1 VIVYFILFFYW
12 LCSLGQYAH
21 TFSEVYNI
29 VDDDPAPREEVFE
42 YTMKLVE
49 EKWPGVKLQSV
60 EQRQKEWSNVNP
72 KGDKRVCNA
81 RMKREL
87 RVQLLFP
94 DYKSGLKSI
103 IDQIQNPFHC
113 H

>member
-1 VIVYFILFFYW
+1 MIVYCVNWFHW
-12 LCSLGQYAH
+12 LCSLGQFGH
-21 TFSEVYNI
+21 TFREVYNI

-42 YTMKLVE
+42 YAMKLVE
-49 EKWPGVKLQSV
+49 EKWPELKLQSV

-87 RVQLLFP
+87 GLQLLFP

-103 IDQIQNPFHC
+103 IHQIQSPFHC